1 MRQSNLL
8 QELFLP
14 FTLFLI
20 SIIAIVILFYFFF
33 LQKFNSKK
41 SFQVKIYGL
50 FGKLNNKSILAISIW
65 SIKNIFLLYL
75 LIFPKY
81 DAKEILWILI
91 ILDTMMFLT
100 IHKPSW
106 FVFDLSNSA
115 IFYLANSLCYAL
127 SQFLVE
133 VRDEWYVKTILI
145 LLIVFLII
153 YCIYV
158 YLRRILQII
167 VLQKNK
173 KGGRRNEKEKVKKMA
188 IYHH

>member
-75 LIFPKY
+75 LLFSKY

>member
-75 LIFPKY
+75 LIFSKY

-133 VRDEWYVKTILI
+133 VRGTLVSSLKDL
-145 LLIVFLII
+145 FF
-153 YCIYV
+153 
-158 YLRRILQII
+158 
-167 VLQKNK
+167 
-173 KGGRRNEKEKVKKMA
+173 
-188 IYHH
+188 

>member
-14 FTLFLI
+14 FTLFII

-75 LIFPKY
+75 LIFSKY

-106 FVFDLSNSA
+106 LVFDLSNSA

-127 SQFLVE
+127 SRFLVE

>member
-75 LIFPKY
+75 LIFSKY
-81 DAKEILWILI
+81 DAKEILWILM

>member
-8 QELFLP
+8 QELFFP

-75 LIFPKY
+75 LIFSKY

>member
-14 FTLFLI
+14 FTLFLV

-75 LIFPKY
+75 LIFSKY

>member
-75 LIFPKY
+75 LIFSKY

-127 SQFLVE
+127 SRFLVE

>member
-75 LIFPKY
+75 LIFSKY

-127 SQFLVE
+127 FQFLVE

>member
-75 LIFPKY
+75 LIFSKY

-115 IFYLANSLCYAL
+115 IFYLANSLCYSL
-127 SQFLVE
+127 SRFLVV

>member
-75 LIFPKY
+75 LIFSKY

>member
-1 MRQSNLL
+1 M
-8 QELFLP
+8 
-14 FTLFLI
+14 
-20 SIIAIVILFYFFF
+20 
-33 LQKFNSKK
+33 
-41 SFQVKIYGL
+41 
-50 FGKLNNKSILAISIW
+50 
-65 SIKNIFLLYL
+65 LYL
-75 LIFPKY
+75 LIFSKY

-173 KGGRRNEKEKVKKMA
+173 KG
-188 IYHH
+188 

>member
-50 FGKLNNKSILAISIW
+50 FGKLNNKSILVISIW

-75 LIFPKY
+75 LIFSKY

>member
-20 SIIAIVILFYFFF
+20 STIAIVILFYFFF

-75 LIFPKY
+75 LIFSKY

>member
-75 LIFPKY
+75 LIFSKY

-127 SQFLVE
+127 SRFLVE

-167 VLQKNK
+167 VLQKDK

>member
-75 LIFPKY
+75 LIFSKY
-81 DAKEILWILI
+81 DAIEILWILI

-158 YLRRILQII
+158 YLRRVLQII